1 MNNKNKYI
9 RLSIE
14 FIESLFQASGI
25 IIFGTI
31 IAIMISMVYSFLYN
45 VTVSLPFDCFTVINE
60 TVDDK
65 IGISINYQN
74 NIFTIILVL
83 TIILSVLISIIKILR
98 QANLK
103 NINN

>member
-14 FIESLFQASGI
+14 SLSIAFGI
-25 IIFGTI
+25 TIFGTI
-31 IAIMISMVYSFLYN
+31 IAIMISMAYSFLYN
-45 VTVSLPFDCFTVINE
+45 VTVSLPFDCFTIMNE
-60 TVDDK
+60 TVGDK

-74 NIFTIILVL
+74 NILTIILVL
-83 TIILSVLISIIKILR
+83 TIILSVLIFIIKILR

-103 NINN
+103 NSNN